1 MTEPVVKLINLRKVY
16 NGFVAVDGINLE
28 IYRGEIF
35 GLLGPNGAG
44 KTTTISMLLGLVQ
57 PTSGDA
63 LVEGYS
69 VRRNPVEVRRRIGF
83 LAENPGFYEAM
94 TAYENLMLTA
104 KLNRVKDAR
113 RRIEEAVNQV
123 GLGEWLHEEV
133 GKFSRGMKQRLG
145 IADALIKNASVLV
158 LDEPTSG
165 IDPKGAEEI
174 LGLIKQLSKQR
185 GITVIMSSHLLHQV
199 EVICDRVAIMNRGR
213 IIASGS
219 LAELVGERQVV
230 TVEAENIPEE
240 ALQRLREL
248 GEVKVEDGRITV
260 EAEREVRHEVARI
273 LYESRVLIKGLSV
286 SHPRLHEIYRH
297 LVS

>member
-1 MTEPVVKLINLRKVY
+1 MTEPVVKLINLRKEY
-16 NGFVAVDGINLE
+16 NGFVAVNNINLE
-28 IYRGEIF
+28 INRGEIF

-44 KTTTISMLLGLVQ
+44 KTTTISMILGLVQ
-57 PTSGDA
+57 PTRGD
-63 LVEGYS
+63 VIVDGYS

-83 LAENPGFYEAM
+83 LAENPGFYEGM
-94 TAYENLMLTA
+94 TAYDNLTLTA
-104 KLNRVKDAR
+104 KLNNVRDAE
-113 RRIEEAVNQV
+113 RRIKEAVKQV
-123 GLGEWLHEEV
+123 GLEEWLYEEV

-174 LGLIKQLSKQR
+174 LELIKQLSKQN

-213 IIASGS
+213 IIASGT
-219 LAELVGERQVV
+219 LRDLIGERQVI
-230 TVEAENIPEE
+230 TVEAENIT
-240 ALQRLREL
+240 
-248 GEVKVEDGRITV
+248 GEVIQQLKALGRVAHEESRITV
-260 EAEREVRHEVARI
+260 EADRDVRHEVARI
-273 LYESRVLIKGLSV
+273 LYENRILVKGLAV
-286 SHPRLHEIYRH
+286 SYPRLYEAYRH